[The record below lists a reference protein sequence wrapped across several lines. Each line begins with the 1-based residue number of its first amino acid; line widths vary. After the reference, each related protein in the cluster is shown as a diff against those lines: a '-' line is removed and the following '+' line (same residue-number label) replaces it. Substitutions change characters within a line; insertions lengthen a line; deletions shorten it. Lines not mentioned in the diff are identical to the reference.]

1 MPSYARP
8 LASKLPRVGTTIF
21 TVMSRLAQ
29 EHGAINLSQ
38 GFPDFDCAPELR
50 ALVTKYINAG
60 LNQYPPM
67 AGVPGLRAAVA
78 EKVERLYGAA
88 YDPEHEVTIVPG
100 ATYGIYTAMA
110 ALVRPGDEVILF
122 EPAYDSYAP
131 AVEVHGG
138 IPVYVQLTYPEYAI
152 DWAAVQRAITPRT
165 RAIIVNT
172 PNNPTASV
180 LSAEDMRLLDGML
193 RDTNVIVVSDEVY
206 EHIVFDGHRHQSVA
220 RIPGLADRSFIVSS
234 FGKTYHVTGW
244 KMGYVLAPRELMAEF
259 RKVHQFNVFV
269 ANGPIQHA
277 LAEYMQDRDAYLSL
291 AAFYQR
297 KRDYFLKCLEGSR
310 FVPLPSRGTFFQN
323 LRYDAISDERDT
335 DLAVRLTR
343 DHGIAS
349 IPVSVFY
356 REPPAHKVLRFCF
369 AKSEDTLARGAEILC
384 RI

>member
-1 MPSYARP
+1 MPSYNRP
-8 LASKLPRVGTTIF
+8 VASKLPRVGTTIF

-50 ALVTKYINAG
+50 ALVTKYFNAG

-67 AGVPGLRAAVA
+67 AGVPALREAVA

-88 YDPEHEVTIVPG
+88 YDPEHEITVVPG
-100 ATYGIYTAMA
+100 ATYGIYTATA

-138 IPVYVQLTYPEYAI
+138 TPVYVQLTYPDYAI
-152 DWAAVQRAITPRT
+152 DWNAVQRAISPRT

-180 LSAEDMRLLDGML
+180 LSAEDMRMLQSLL
-193 RDTNVIVVSDEVY
+193 RDTNVVVVSDEVY
-206 EHIVFDGHRHQSVA
+206 EHIVFDGHRHESMA
-220 RIPGLADRSFIVSS
+220 RLPGLAERTIIVSS

-291 AAFYQR
+291 ADFYQR
-297 KRDYFLKCLEGSR
+297 KRDYFLAHLEGSR

-323 LRYDAISDERDT
+323 LRYDAVSDERDT
-335 DLAVRLTR
+335 ELAVRLTR
-343 DHGIAS
+343 EHGVAA

-369 AKSEDTLARGAEILC
+369 AKSEETLARGAAVL
-384 RI
+384 RRL

>member
-1 MPSYARP
+1 
-8 LASKLPRVGTTIF
+8 
-21 TVMSRLAQ
+21 
-29 EHGAINLSQ
+29 
-38 GFPDFDCAPELR
+38 
-50 ALVTKYINAG
+50 
-60 LNQYPPM
+60 
-67 AGVPGLRAAVA
+67 
-78 EKVERLYGAA
+78 
-88 YDPEHEVTIVPG
+88 
-100 ATYGIYTAMA
+100 
-110 ALVRPGDEVILF
+110 VRPGDEVILF

-152 DWAAVQRAITPRT
+152 DWDAVQRAITPRT

-220 RIPGLADRSFIVSS
+220 RMPGLADRSFIVSS

-269 ANGPIQHA
+269 ANGPIQYA
-277 LAEYMQDRDAYLSL
+277 LAEYMEDRDAYLSL

-310 FVPLPSRGTFFQN
+310 FAPLPSRGTFFQN
-323 LRYDAISDERDT
+323 LRYDAVSDERDT

-369 AKSEDTLARGAEILC
+369 AKSEDTLARGAEILR

>member
-67 AGVPGLRAAVA
+67 AGVPRLREAVA

-110 ALVRPGDEVILF
+110 TLVRPGDEVILF

-152 DWAAVQRAITPRT
+152 DWDTVQRAITPRT
-165 RAIIVNT
+165 RAVIVNT

-206 EHIVFDGHRHQSVA
+206 EHIVFDDHRHQSVA
-220 RIPGLADRSFIVSS
+220 RMPGLADRSFIVSS

-269 ANGPIQHA
+269 ANGPIQYA
-277 LAEYMQDRDAYLSL
+277 LAEYMEDRDAYLSL

-310 FVPLPSRGTFFQN
+310 FAPLPSRGTFFQN
-323 LRYDAISDERDT
+323 LRYDAVSDERDT

-369 AKSEDTLARGAEILC
+369 AKSEDTLARGAEILR